1 VRAVAACGSAPAP
14 LRAEYG
20 VLGRPQRARDRVAL
34 RRLGALPVSGILP
47 AGIRYLGAAAS
58 ARRGPRQLLDRQRPV
73 AAGDAVRAGLDD
85 HERNRAAYG
94 GKLHQ
99 GHDLRA
105 RAMQGIQF
113 TQFGGPEVLELV
125 ELPDPEPG
133 PGQIRVAVRA
143 TGVNPIDWK
152 VRSGAMGGDLPR
164 RTGQEV
170 AGVVDKLGDGVT
182 GVEVGEPVFGA
193 AAGGGGAAQLAL
205 VESYARMPEG
215 LDFAD
220 AAALPVAVET
230 AVRTL
235 DVLGV
240 GGGQTIVINGAS
252 GSVGISA
259 VQCARAR
266 GARVIGT
273 ASAANQDYVREFG
286 AEPTTYGDGLVAR
299 VRALASDGVDR
310 ALDASGGGMLPALVE
325 LTGSPERVVTI
336 ADYAGAEKT
345 GVPFSGGMGTARAWH
360 ALADVAQL
368 IQDGRFRL
376 PVAQKFPLADIAEAH
391 RISESGHPRGKLVLV
406 VSEG

>member
-1 VRAVAACGSAPAP
+1 
-14 LRAEYG
+14 
-20 VLGRPQRARDRVAL
+20 
-34 RRLGALPVSGILP
+34 
-47 AGIRYLGAAAS
+47 
-58 ARRGPRQLLDRQRPV
+58 
-73 AAGDAVRAGLDD
+73 
-85 HERNRAAYG
+85 
-94 GKLHQ
+94 
-99 GHDLRA
+99 
-105 RAMQGIQF
+105 MQGIQF

-152 VRSGAMGGDLPR
+152 VRSGAMGGDLPK

-170 AGVVDKLGDGVT
+170 AGVVDKLGVGVT
-182 GVEVGEPVFGA
+182 GVEVGESVFGA
-193 AAGGGGAAQLAL
+193 AAGGGGAAELAL
-205 VESYARMPEG
+205 VESYARMPAG
-215 LDFAD
+215 LDFAG

-235 DVLGV
+235 DVLDV
-240 GGGQTIVINGAS
+240 GEGQTIVINGAS

-273 ASAANQDYVREFG
+273 ASAANQDYVRQFG
-286 AEPTTYGDGLVAR
+286 AEPTTYGDGLVER

-336 ADYAGAEKT
+336 ADYAGAEQT
-345 GVPFSGGMGTARAWH
+345 GVTFSGGTGTERAWH

-368 IQDGRFRL
+368 VEEGRFRL
-376 PVAQKFPLADIAEAH
+376 PVAQTFPLADIAEAH
-391 RISESGHPRGKLVLV
+391 RISESGHPRGKLVLI